1 MRSGQSRGIP
11 VTELIKR
18 VLTAAVLVT
27 VLLIVLFVAPGSVAT
42 GVAALLMLLAAR
54 EWSAFL
60 GAVNPLV
67 RYAWLL
73 LLAGA
78 YAAVYV
84 LVPRQL
90 DLSLVLWAALAWWL
104 TALVWVL
111 RYPVPISPIAAG
123 LAGVFVLVPAWI
135 SLVSILQVAGQG
147 PALLLLALAII
158 WAADIGA
165 YFAGHRWGRL
175 KLAPRVS
182 PGKTLEG
189 VGGGLVSAV
198 LVAGLGGGLLGLPLA
213 AMLPLG
219 LCMAAISIL
228 GDLTESMFK
237 RSVGIK
243 DSGRLFPGHGG
254 VLDRIDS
261 ITAATPLF
269 ALALQWMGRIP
280 A

>member
-1 MRSGQSRGIP
+1 MS
-11 VTELIKR
+11 ELVQR
-18 VLTAAVLVT
+18 VLTAAVLVA
-27 VLLIVLFVAPGSVAT
+27 VLLAVLFAAPT
-42 GVAALLMLLAAR
+42 GVAIAAAALLMLLAAR
-54 EWSAFL
+54 EWTVFL
-60 GAVNPLV
+60 SGVQPLI
-67 RYAWLL
+67 RYLYLL
-73 LLAGA
+73 LLAGV
-78 YAAVYV
+78 YAVGYW
-84 LVPRQL
+84 LVPGQL

-104 TALVWVL
+104 TALVWIL
-111 RYPVPISPIAAG
+111 RYPMPISPFAAG
-123 LAGVFVLVPAWI
+123 LAGIFVLVPAWI
-135 SLVSILQVAGQG
+135 SLLSILLVAGQG
-147 PALLLLALAII
+147 SALLLLALTII

-175 KLAPRVS
+175 KLAPHVS

-189 VGGGLVSAV
+189 VAGGLASAV
-198 LVAGLGGGLLGLPLA
+198 VVAGLGGSLLGLPLA

-219 LCMAAISIL
+219 LSMAALSIV

-261 ITAATPLF
+261 ITAAAPLF

>member
-1 MRSGQSRGIP
+1 MS
-11 VTELIKR
+11 ELVQR
-18 VLTAAVLVT
+18 VLTAVVLLT
-27 VLLIVLFVAPGSVAT
+27 VLLGVLFIAPTGVAT
-42 GVAALLMLLAAR
+42 GAAALLILLAAR
-54 EWSAFL
+54 EWLVFL
-60 GAVNPLV
+60 GAVRPLL
-67 RYAWLL
+67 RHAWLL
-73 LLAGA
+73 LLVGA
-78 YAAVYV
+78 CAASFW
-84 LVPRQL
+84 LVPGRL
-90 DLSLVLWAALAWWL
+90 ALSVVLWAALAWWL
-104 TALVWVL
+104 LALVWIL
-111 RYPVPISPIAAG
+111 RFPAPISSLAAG
-123 LAGVFVLVPAWI
+123 LAGLFVLVPTWV
-135 SLVSILQVAGQG
+135 SLFSILQIPVQG
-147 PALLLLALAII
+147 PALLMLALTII

-189 VGGGLVSAV
+189 VAGGLVAAV
-198 LVAGLGGGLLGLPLA
+198 MMAGFGGSLLGLPLA

-219 LCMAAISIL
+219 LCMAAISVV

-280 A
+280 T

>member
-1 MRSGQSRGIP
+1 MS
-11 VTELIKR
+11 ELLKR
-18 VLTAAVLVT
+18 VLTAIVLVA
-27 VLLIVLFVAPGSVAT
+27 LLLGILFAAPPAAAT
-42 GVAALLMLLAAR
+42 GAAVLLMLLAAR
-54 EWSAFL
+54 EWTAFL
-60 GAVNPLV
+60 GAVRPLV
-67 RYAWLL
+67 RHVYLL
-73 LLAGA
+73 LLAGS
-78 YAAVYV
+78 YAASYW
-84 LVPRQL
+84 LIPEWL
-90 DLSLVLWAALAWWL
+90 DLAIVLWAALAWWL
-104 TALVWVL
+104 VALVWIL
-111 RYPVPISPIAAG
+111 RYPVPISPFAAG
-123 LAGVFVLVPAWI
+123 LAGIFVLVPAWI
-135 SLVSILQVAGQG
+135 SLVSILQVEGQG
-147 PALLLLALAII
+147 PALLLLALAMI

-165 YFAGHRWGRL
+165 YFAGRRWGRL

-189 VGGGLVSAV
+189 VAGGLLGAV
-198 LVAGLGGGLLGLPLA
+198 LTAGVGGSVLGLPLA

-219 LCMAAISIL
+219 LCVAAISVV

-261 ITAATPLF
+261 ITAAAPLF

>member
-1 MRSGQSRGIP
+1 MS
-11 VTELIKR
+11 ELVQR

-27 VLLIVLFVAPGSVAT
+27 VLLLVLFAAPT
-42 GVAALLMLLAAR
+42 GVAIGATALLMLLAAR
-54 EWSAFL
+54 EWTAFL
-60 GAVNPLV
+60 GPVHSLV
-67 RYAWLL
+67 RYLYLL

-78 YAAVYV
+78 YAATYW
-84 LVPRQL
+84 LVPGQL
-90 DLSLVLWAALAWWL
+90 DLSLILWAALCWWL
-104 TALVWVL
+104 VALIWIL
-111 RYPVPISPIAAG
+111 RYPVPISPFAAG
-123 LAGVFVLVPAWI
+123 LAGIFVLVPAWI
-135 SLVSILQVAGQG
+135 SLLGILQAGQG
-147 PALLLLALAII
+147 SALLLLALAIV

-198 LVAGLGGGLLGLPLA
+198 LAAGLGGGLLGLPLA
-213 AMLPLG
+213 VMLPLG
-219 LCMAAISIL
+219 LCMAAISVV

-261 ITAATPLF
+261 ITAAAPLF

-280 A
+280 V

>member
-1 MRSGQSRGIP
+1 MS
-11 VTELIKR
+11 ELVQR

-27 VLLIVLFVAPGSVAT
+27 VLLAVLFAAPAGVAT
-42 GVAALLMLLAAR
+42 GATALLMLLAAW
-54 EWSAFL
+54 EWTAFL
-60 GAVNPLV
+60 GAIRPLTK
-67 RYAWLL
+67 YAYLL
-73 LLAGA
+73 LLALG
-78 YAAVYV
+78 YAATYW
-84 LVPRQL
+84 LVPAQL
-90 DLSLVLWAALAWWL
+90 ELSLVVWVALVWWL
-104 TALVWVL
+104 TALVWIV
-111 RYPVPISPIAAG
+111 RYPRPIRVFAAG
-123 LAGVFVLVPAWI
+123 LAGIFVLVPAWI
-135 SLVSILQVAGQG
+135 SLVSILQVPGQG

-175 KLAPRVS
+175 KLAPQVS

-189 VGGGLVSAV
+189 VGGGLASAV
-198 LVAGLGGGLLGLPLA
+198 LTAGLGGTLLGLPVA

-219 LCMAAISIL
+219 LCMAAVSVV

-261 ITAATPLF
+261 ITAAAPLF
-269 ALALQWMGRIP
+269 VLALQWMGRIP

>member
-1 MRSGQSRGIP
+1 VS
-11 VTELIKR
+11 ELVQR

-27 VLLIVLFVAPGSVAT
+27 VLLLVLFAAPK
-42 GVAALLMLLAAR
+42 GVAIGATALLMLLAAR
-54 EWSAFL
+54 EWTAFL
-60 GAVNPLV
+60 GAVHSLV
-67 RYAWLL
+67 RYLYLL

-78 YAAVYV
+78 YAATYW
-84 LVPRQL
+84 LVPEQL
-90 DLSLVLWAALAWWL
+90 DLSLILWAALAWWL
-104 TALVWVL
+104 VALAWIL
-111 RYPVPISPIAAG
+111 RYPAPISPFAAG
-123 LAGVFVLVPAWI
+123 FAGIFVLVPAWI
-135 SLVSILQVAGQG
+135 SLVGILQVAGQG
-147 PALLLLALAII
+147 SALLLLALAIV
-158 WAADIGA
+158 WAADIAA

-189 VGGGLVSAV
+189 VGGGLVGAV

-219 LCMAAISIL
+219 LCMAAISVV

-261 ITAATPLF
+261 ITAAAPLF

>member
-1 MRSGQSRGIP
+1 MS
-11 VTELIKR
+11 ELQKR
-18 VLTAAVLVT
+18 VLTAVMLVAVL
-27 VLLIVLFVAPGSVAT
+27 LGVLFAASPVVAT
-42 GVAALLMLLAAR
+42 LVAALLMLLAAL
-54 EWSAFL
+54 EWTAFL
-60 GAVNPLV
+60 GAVNPVV
-67 RYAWLL
+67 RHAYLL

-78 YAAVYV
+78 YAAVYW
-84 LVPRQL
+84 LVPERV
-90 DLSLVLWAALAWWL
+90 SLTLLLWVALGWWL
-104 TALVWVL
+104 VAVAWIL
-111 RYPVPISPIAAG
+111 RYPVRIPPFAAG

-147 PALLLLALAII
+147 ALLLLLTLAMI

-175 KLAPRVS
+175 KLAPQVS

-189 VGGGLVSAV
+189 VAGGLLGSVV
-198 LVAGLGGGLLGLPLA
+198 VAGVGGSLLGLPLA

-219 LCMAAISIL
+219 LCVAAISVV

-237 RSVGIK
+237 RSVGLK

-261 ITAATPLF
+261 ITAAAPLF

>member
-1 MRSGQSRGIP
+1 
-11 VTELIKR
+11 
-18 VLTAAVLVT
+18 
-27 VLLIVLFVAPGSVAT
+27 
-42 GVAALLMLLAAR
+42 
-54 EWSAFL
+54 AFL
-60 GAVNPLV
+60 GAVRPMV
-67 RYAWLL
+67 RHVYLL
-73 LLAGA
+73 LLAGS
-78 YAAVYV
+78 YAASYW
-84 LVPRQL
+84 LIPEWL
-90 DLSLVLWAALAWWL
+90 DLAVVLWAALVWWL
-104 TALVWVL
+104 VALVWIL
-111 RYPVPISPIAAG
+111 RYPVPISPFAAG
-123 LAGVFVLVPAWI
+123 LAGILVLVPAWI

-147 PALLLLALAII
+147 PALLLLTLAMI

-165 YFAGHRWGRL
+165 YFAGRRWGRL

-189 VGGGLVSAV
+189 VAGGLLGAV
-198 LVAGLGGGLLGLPLA
+198 LTAGVGGSVLGLPLA
-213 AMLPLG
+213 AMLPFG
-219 LCMAAISIL
+219 LCVAAISVV

-261 ITAATPLF
+261 ITAAAPLF